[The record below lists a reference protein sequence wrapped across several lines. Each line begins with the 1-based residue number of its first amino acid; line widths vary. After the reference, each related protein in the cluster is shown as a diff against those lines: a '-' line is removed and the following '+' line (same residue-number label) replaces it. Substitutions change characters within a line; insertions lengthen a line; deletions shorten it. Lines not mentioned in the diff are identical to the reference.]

1 MALLM
6 SVGFAVPVFYLC
18 QMQGSFI
25 VFWLAWLISLSDGI
39 GESTLLGMSHVSS
52 PMELSVNISHH
63 HDVCDSHGHSS
74 RKFRESR
81 MRICAAYPLLDDGLS
96 ITRILP

>member
-18 QMQGSFI
+18 QMQGSFF

-39 GESTLLGMSHVSS
+39 GESYILGMF
-52 PMELSVNISHH
+52 
-63 HDVCDSHGHSS
+63 HDVIVTNIDTKVHQAVT
-74 RKFRESR
+74 
-81 MRICAAYPLLDDGLS
+81 ICGSMNPAKNVLVKLHVVIRS
-96 ITRILP
+96 IPFAR

>member
-18 QMQGSFI
+18 QMQGSFF

-39 GESTLLGMSHVSS
+39 GESTILGMF
-52 PMELSVNISHH
+52 
-63 HDVCDSHGHSS
+63 HDVIKTNID
-74 RKFRESR
+74 RKVH
-81 MRICAAYPLLDDGLS
+81 
-96 ITRILP
+96 